1 MSIYINN
8 EKTDLETTGKDK
20 EKILRRIR
28 GDLNDEIIDRV
39 YLDEVEVSLAYFQE
53 NNISSDKIE
62 KINFVTKKN
71 EILIEET
78 LILAKKYLT
87 KLENALIQTAQLYE
101 NYMVYQGAEKLDKC
115 LSGLEWYTEV
125 TNSIY
130 NLIDK
135 EGISNKGKELLDK
148 LNRANTR
155 AMVALQKE
163 DYQYFSDILEV
174 KVVEVLG
181 ELDVLNDSILNNE
194 LEEQE

>member
-135 EGISNKGKELLDK
+135 EGISDKGKELLDK

>member
-1 MSIYINN
+1 MSIYIND

-20 EKILRRIR
+20 EKILKKIK
-28 GDLNDEIIDRV
+28 GNLNDEIIDRV
-39 YLDEVEVSLAYFQE
+39 YLDEVEVSLAYFKE
-53 NNISSDKIE
+53 NNINSDKIE

-71 EILIEET
+71 EILIKET

-101 NYMVYQGAEKLDKC
+101 NYMIYQGAEKLDKC

-135 EGISNKGKELLDK
+135 EIISDKGKELLDK
-148 LNRANTR
+148 LHRANTR

-163 DYQYFSDILEV
+163 DYQYFSDIIEV
-174 KVVEVLG
+174 KVVEVLD

-194 LEEQE
+194 LK

>member
-1 MSIYINN
+1 MSIYIND

-53 NNISSDKIE
+53 NNINSDKIE

-135 EGISNKGKELLDK
+135 EGISDKGKELLDK

>member
-53 NNISSDKIE
+53 NNINSDKIE

-135 EGISNKGKELLDK
+135 EGISDKGKELLDK

-163 DYQYFSDILEV
+163 DYQYFSDILKV

-194 LEEQE
+194 LEEQG

>member
-20 EKILRRIR
+20 EKILKRIR

-53 NNISSDKIE
+53 NNINSDKIE

-135 EGISNKGKELLDK
+135 EGISDKGKELLDK